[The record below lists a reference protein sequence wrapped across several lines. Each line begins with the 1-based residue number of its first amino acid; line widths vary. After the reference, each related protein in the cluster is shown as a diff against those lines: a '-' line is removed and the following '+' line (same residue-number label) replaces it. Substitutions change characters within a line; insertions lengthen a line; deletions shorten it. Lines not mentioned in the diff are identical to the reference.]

1 MFAIIKSSIA
11 DVNAEFQRKK
21 KQENIT
27 KSTEIECGDLSSIGT
42 KIRGKDISSFLNVMS
57 FKEGDW
63 HKSLKKVS

>member
-27 KSTEIECGDLSSIGT
+27 KSTEIECGDLSPDSEPQQC
-42 KIRGKDISSFLNVMS
+42 SP
-57 FKEGDW
+57 EW
-63 HKSLKKVS
+63 Q